1 MSAISQISISR
12 PVLAGV
18 MSVLLILFGI
28 VGYTFLGTREYP
40 VTDSPIVMVTTVYPG
55 ASADIIAS
63 QVTKPLEE
71 AIAEANGI
79 RALSSVSREQV
90 SIISVEF
97 NLDADLEA
105 AANDVRDKVSKSRQQ
120 LPTDIEPTIVEKAGP
135 NDFLVFLTVQSDTK
149 SLEDITDYVTINIK
163 EKLQSIPGVRLV
175 DTYAGK
181 KRAMRLRMDPVK
193 MASYGLTPSDVQD
206 ALRRENVDLPSGR
219 IEGENTEVSLR
230 TQGRLV
236 TEDEFN
242 DMIILEKDGAIV
254 RFKDLGTAVMS
265 SQNERTAMIVGE
277 GNTARYGVGTGVA
290 PQRGA
295 NSLAIVKEF
304 EKRFKEIVDNAPK
317 DYIVS
322 LGKDFTVPVKNSLS
336 EVEETLF
343 LAFGLVAIIIFIFLR
358 DWRSTLIPLVA
369 IPVSIISAF
378 FIMYIADFSINVLTL
393 LGLVLAI
400 GLVVD
405 DAIVVLE
412 NIYTKIEQGM
422 SPIEAARKGSDEIY
436 FAVVSTTVTL
446 AAVFLPILFLGGI
459 TGRLFKEFAIVVAGS
474 VLISAFVALTL
485 SPMMSA
491 YLLKKDAS
499 QGWLYR
505 KTEPWFIALNNGYER
520 ALRWFFRMRWVG
532 FALLLGS
539 FGIAYLLLPKLPS
552 ELAPLEDRSLVG
564 LVVLAPEGT
573 SFENMEATMKEINN
587 FVTDSIPD
595 LNGNRTYASVAAG
608 PGTLALPVNTGFQW
622 IFLKDP
628 KDRKSGMTQQQV
640 YEKMVRASQKFRDV
654 MIIPIQIPTIGG
666 FSSSQPLQYIIQ
678 APDLPSLIDV
688 MPKLM
693 GEVYQSP
700 KLFFPDPDFKIN
712 RPEIGISIDR
722 QRAAQAGISTQE
734 IGTTLQ
740 LALSGRRYGYF
751 IYNDRQYEVIGQLD
765 RRERSAPADL
775 RSLFL
780 RADNGEMISL
790 DNLVKMEET
799 VSPPAIYRYNQSYSA
814 TISATPAQGVSL
826 GEAIK
831 EMDNIAMKVL
841 PENFSTDLGGQSRD
855 YSESSS
861 SLIFA
866 FIFAII
872 LIYLVLA
879 AQFESLIDPFII
891 LLTVPMAITGA
902 LLSLW
907 MTGQSINVF
916 SEIGIIMLI
925 GLITKNGILI
935 VEFANQ
941 RKEEGMSVKDAVLS
955 AAISRFRPILMT
967 TLAMIF
973 GTLPIALSLGTSS
986 GSRTSLGIV
995 VVGGLVFAGV
1005 LTLFVIPAVYSY
1017 FSRSYVHKVDDD
1029 RLPVT
1034 NKRAIVASIVVLIL
1048 FVTPA
1053 YSQPKQLSLKEAV
1066 ELAQKNNPEL
1076 KASTLEVSRSRQ
1088 QMVISRALVLPSVNV
1103 VAQANHYFQLT
1114 PFFGFGTTPSSD
1126 SKIPYGRF
1134 GGQDQFVAGISAL
1147 QPIYNPQAQ
1156 PSMQRARLSER
1167 EAILSLTSKQL
1178 LILSEIKQNYLRQ
1191 LVLSERIKLQRES
1204 INRNHRVL
1212 KDAKVLYIQGKGL
1225 RVDTLRAYTSLK
1237 SLEPELL
1244 RLSYAYETGYIQLKT
1259 LIGLDSLQEIEL
1271 TDSLYVPDAEI
1282 IPGEEEVFL
1291 SAKQNNPDVL
1301 SVAIQQEIADQQV
1314 RQANASR
1321 LPVLS
1326 AVGLYQLQTQTSSF
1340 DYKNAYYP
1348 SSSYVGLQLSVPLFA
1363 GLSNQAKSKQASIAR
1378 EQAELRTKYNHEQ
1391 LRSLVHQTVA
1401 NGREAI
1407 VRMQSTAIVNE
1418 TARLTYDIIQY
1429 RYQKG
1434 IASRLELNDAELAL
1448 TASQSN
1454 YLEAVFDYLSARIA
1468 LERIMGKVI

>member
-1 MSAISQISISR
+1 MSAISQVSISR

-90 SIISVEF
+90 SIITVEF

-149 SLEDITDYVTINIK
+149 SLEDVTDYVNINIK

-181 KRAMRLRMDPVK
+181 KRAMRLRMDPLK

-242 DMIILEKDGAIV
+242 NMIVLEQDGAIV
-254 RFKDLGTAVMS
+254 RFKDIGTAVMS
-265 SQNERTAMIVGE
+265 SQNERTAMIIGE
-277 GNTARYGVGTGVA
+277 GNTASYGVGTGVA

-295 NSLAIVKEF
+295 NSLAIVAEF

-317 DYIVS
+317 EYNVS

-343 LAFGLVAIIIFIFLR
+343 LAFGLVAVIIFIFLR

-369 IPVSIISAF
+369 IPVSIISTF

-412 NIYTKIEQGM
+412 NIFTKIEEGM
-422 SPIEAARKGSDEIY
+422 SPIAAARKGSDEIY

-505 KTEPWFIALNNGYER
+505 KTEPWFVSLNDGYEKT
-520 ALRWFFRMRWVG
+520 LRWFFKRRWVG
-532 FALLLGS
+532 FILLLAS

-573 SFENMEATMKEINN
+573 SFESMEARMKEINN

-608 PGTLALPVNTGFQW
+608 GGSLVLPVNSGFQW
-622 IFLKDP
+622 IFLEDP

-640 YEKMVRASQKFRDV
+640 YEKMVRASEKFRDV
-654 MIIPIQIPTIGG
+654 VIIPVQMPTIGG
-666 FSSSQPLQYIIQ
+666 FSSSQPLQYIIE
-678 APDLPSLIDV
+678 APDLASLIDV

-693 GEVYQSP
+693 LPVSQSS
-700 KLFFPDPDFKIN
+700 KLIFPDPDFKIN
-712 RPEIGISIDR
+712 RPEIGITIDR

-765 RRERSAPADL
+765 RKERSAPADL

-780 RADNGEMISL
+780 KAENGEMVSL
-790 DNLVKMEET
+790 DNLVKMKES

-814 TISATPAQGVSL
+814 TISATPAAGVSL

-831 EMDNIAMKVL
+831 EMDEIAAGVL
-841 PENFSTDLGGQSRD
+841 PENFGTTLGGQSRD
-855 YSESSS
+855 YAESSS

-866 FIFAII
+866 FIFAIV

-907 MTGQSINVF
+907 FTNQSINVF

-955 AAISRFRPILMT
+955 AAVSRFRPILMT

-1017 FSRSYVHKVDDD
+1017 FSRPYVHKEHDV
-1029 RLPVT
+1029 
-1034 NKRAIVASIVVLIL
+1034 
-1048 FVTPA
+1048 
-1053 YSQPKQLSLKEAV
+1053 
-1066 ELAQKNNPEL
+1066 
-1076 KASTLEVSRSRQ
+1076 KAS
-1088 QMVISRALVLPSVNV
+1088 
-1103 VAQANHYFQLT
+1103 
-1114 PFFGFGTTPSSD
+1114 
-1126 SKIPYGRF
+1126 
-1134 GGQDQFVAGISAL
+1134 
-1147 QPIYNPQAQ
+1147 
-1156 PSMQRARLSER
+1156 
-1167 EAILSLTSKQL
+1167 
-1178 LILSEIKQNYLRQ
+1178 
-1191 LVLSERIKLQRES
+1191 
-1204 INRNHRVL
+1204 
-1212 KDAKVLYIQGKGL
+1212 
-1225 RVDTLRAYTSLK
+1225 
-1237 SLEPELL
+1237 
-1244 RLSYAYETGYIQLKT
+1244 
-1259 LIGLDSLQEIEL
+1259 
-1271 TDSLYVPDAEI
+1271 
-1282 IPGEEEVFL
+1282 
-1291 SAKQNNPDVL
+1291 
-1301 SVAIQQEIADQQV
+1301 
-1314 RQANASR
+1314 
-1321 LPVLS
+1321 
-1326 AVGLYQLQTQTSSF
+1326 VGNTQT
-1340 DYKNAYYP
+1340 
-1348 SSSYVGLQLSVPLFA
+1348 VPA
-1363 GLSNQAKSKQASIAR
+1363 
-1378 EQAELRTKYNHEQ
+1378 
-1391 LRSLVHQTVA
+1391 
-1401 NGREAI
+1401 
-1407 VRMQSTAIVNE
+1407 
-1418 TARLTYDIIQY
+1418 
-1429 RYQKG
+1429 
-1434 IASRLELNDAELAL
+1434 
-1448 TASQSN
+1448 
-1454 YLEAVFDYLSARIA
+1454 
-1468 LERIMGKVI
+1468 